1 MKFSWIRN
9 YEACKPN
16 VAIIRFQQG
25 NSFLSGL
32 TIKAL
37 VELVEG
43 LMTFWE
49 ALTVAGLMTT
59 IMGVFFTICGILNNR
74 TLKEESRHTREILIR
89 IEQGQEE
96 TRREIAQMMSEA
108 RKEMTEAIKYLAD
121 LIRVESQATRE
132 MIQGR
137 S

>member
-1 MKFSWIRN
+1 
-9 YEACKPN
+9 
-16 VAIIRFQQG
+16 
-25 NSFLSGL
+25 
-32 TIKAL
+32 
-37 VELVEG
+37 
-43 LMTFWE
+43 MTFWE
-49 ALTVAGLMTT
+49 ALTVAGLITT